1 MRDYGWQHD
10 EVTTLEYLLM
20 NDEELEDLCFEDPV
34 VENILDE
41 MWYEQEVRDDV
52 DTYLRMVAEE
62 AGMLGGDEEW

>member
-1 MRDYGWQHD
+1 MMDYGWQHD
-10 EVTTLEYLLM
+10 DVTTLGYLLM
-20 NDEELEDLCFEDPV
+20 NDEELEELCFEDPG

-41 MWYEQEVRDDV
+41 LWYEQEVREDV

>member
-10 EVTTLEYLLM
+10 EVTALGYLLM
-20 NDEELEDLCFEDPV
+20 NDEALEDLCFEDPG

-41 MWYEQEVRDDV
+41 LWYEREVREDV

>member
-10 EVTTLEYLLM
+10 EVTALGYLLT
-20 NDEELEDLCFEDPV
+20 NDEELEELCFEDPG

-41 MWYEQEVRDDV
+41 LWYEQEVRDDV

>member
-1 MRDYGWQHD
+1 MMDYGWQHD
-10 EVTTLEYLLM
+10 EVTALGCLLT
-20 NDEELEDLCFEDPV
+20 NDEELEELCFDDPG

-41 MWYEQEVRDDV
+41 LWYEQEVRDDV

>member
-52 DTYLRMVAEE
+52 DTYLRLAAEE
-62 AGMLGGDEEW
+62 TGMLGGDEEW